1 MKRREFITLLGG
13 AAAAWPH
20 AVRAQQPAMPIIGIL
35 STRPRGGDEYLF
47 AAFRQGLKETGYVE
61 GKNVAV
67 EYRFAENDYNRLPVL
82 ATDFVHRQVKAI
94 FAGGSPAG
102 PAAKT
107 TTDGI
112 PIVFTTAA
120 DPVAVGLVSSLNRP
134 GANVTG
140 VTTLAE
146 ELGKKLLELMHE
158 TVPAATIVALLVN
171 PSSSL
176 APSLSR
182 DAQLAAQRLGLQVRV
197 LHATNERDF
206 NAVFGSLEQL
216 GSGALVIGPD
226 AFFTSRAEQ
235 LAALTLRYAIPSMY
249 QFREFAVAGG
259 LISYGASL
267 VDAYRQAGIYIGK
280 ILNGSKPAD
289 LPVLQPTKFDLVINL
304 KTAKAIGLTV
314 PPPLLAR
321 TDEVIE

>member
-1 MKRREFITLLGG
+1 
-13 AAAAWPH
+13 
-20 AVRAQQPAMPIIGIL
+20 
-35 STRPRGGDEYLF
+35 
-47 AAFRQGLKETGYVE
+47 
-61 GKNVAV
+61 
-67 EYRFAENDYNRLPVL
+67 
-82 ATDFVHRQVKAI
+82 
-94 FAGGSPAG
+94 
-102 PAAKT
+102 
-107 TTDGI
+107 
-112 PIVFTTAA
+112 
-120 DPVAVGLVSSLNRP
+120 LNRP